1 MTPHP
6 REDWVSRFSEPDTG
20 IVCSCQQRLPASP
33 GKCHLSILALLL
45 TQWRPRLGR
54 GREEVNCL
62 VSLGG
67 EIPSGAELGSRCVLC
82 EQEDDFIH
90 RLNNWRTQQRWGWSW
105 YQTFIWGLT
114 GCLGL
119 KLGSGGETRS
129 AHHGFEGC
137 CVGSSCESPSP
148 LPDPRDFASLREVQE
163 SLDRELCALLS
174 HTHPDKDHSGRPHPH
189 LPPATSSLTSRS
201 SCLPH
206 TPLLSRMCSL
216 EASMPKSRGEVH
228 HVWDRRL
235 GKRYQA

>member
-20 IVCSCQQRLPASP
+20 IVCSCQQHLPVRP
-33 GKCHLSILALLL
+33 RKCHLSILALLL

-54 GREEVNCL
+54 GREEINCL

-105 YQTFIWGLT
+105 YQTFIWGPT

-119 KLGSGGETRS
+119 KLGSGGETR
-129 AHHGFEGC
+129 AGGCEGC
-137 CVGSSCESPSP
+137 YVGSGCESPRPPGALPHSVKFRYHLTESCVLYFLTLTLTRTTLAGHTPILP
-148 LPDPRDFASLREVQE
+148 L
-163 SLDRELCALLS
+163 
-174 HTHPDKDHSGRPHPH
+174 
-189 LPPATSSLTSRS
+189 LPPPSLPGPPA
-201 SCLPH
+201 CLTLH
-206 TPLLSRMCSL
+206 FYL
-216 EASMPKSRGEVH
+216 EGV
-228 HVWDRRL
+228 L
-235 GKRYQA
+235 